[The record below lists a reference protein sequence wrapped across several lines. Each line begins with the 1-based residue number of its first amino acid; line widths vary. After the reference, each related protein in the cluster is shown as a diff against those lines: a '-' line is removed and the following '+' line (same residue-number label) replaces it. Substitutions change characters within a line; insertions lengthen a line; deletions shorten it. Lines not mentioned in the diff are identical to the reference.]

1 MDIYIPS
8 WHEAELVAAC
18 SLSGSIHWKL
28 INEAR
33 SDKPVIAEGAQ
44 HNMLMQGAIDK
55 WLGAKGQSDSNQP
68 MSLANVNKYPN
79 YCLLNSL
86 AVGSGNLQPTNSQT
100 ALQSEVARV
109 AYGSQFLPPTSQGFY
124 VLGTYIDTVFTIGPD
139 VTGDLKE
146 WGIFANKT
154 AATGM
159 LCRELFRGANGDPIT
174 IVKTSQQS
182 LSITYRLQLK
192 RAFDVV
198 QNTINMDGIDYEC
211 STWISDKQL
220 MCLLGIANES
230 NNRRLWRN
238 IISASYANLYV
249 GDSNAPSDLLGDTH
263 NALKG
268 TVLKSA
274 KVTTAPILSTYTDGS
289 NSRTLTMNIAAA
301 ECNGDIGEI
310 LMPMDAYASSENYF
324 VARSTFNPRIAKV
337 SPQKLAIG
345 FTLSVSI

>member
-1 MDIYIPS
+1 MDIYVPS
-8 WHEAELVAAC
+8 WREAELIASC

-28 INEAR
+28 INEER
-33 SDKPVIAEGAQ
+33 RDRPVIAEGKQ
-44 HNMLMQGAIDK
+44 SNMLMQGAIDK
-55 WLGAKGQSDSNQP
+55 WLGAKGQSGGNQP
-68 MSLANVNKYPN
+68 MSLVYIHSPYFD
-79 YCLLNSL
+79 YCLLNSFAIGTSDL
-86 AVGSGNLQPTNSQT
+86 ALAKDQT
-100 ALQSEVARV
+100 ALGAEAARV
-109 AYGSQFLPPTSQGFY
+109 VYGYQFLPATSQGFY
-124 VLGTYIDTVFTIGPD
+124 VLGTYIDTVFTFGPD
-139 VTGDLKE
+139 IIGNFKE
-146 WGIFANKT
+146 WGVFSTGT

-159 LCRELFRGANGDPIT
+159 LCRELFRDKEGDPIT
-174 IVKTSQQS
+174 IAKTSSQS
-182 LSITYRLQLK
+182 LSITYRLQVK
-192 RAFDVV
+192 RTLDAVKS
-198 QNTINMDGIDYEC
+198 TINMGGIDYEC
-211 STWISDKQL
+211 STSMSDKQL
-220 MCLLGIANES
+220 MVLLGATGGAGG
-230 NNRRLWRN
+230 RLWRN
-238 IISASYANLYV
+238 VTSANYANLFV

-310 LMPMDAYASSENYF
+310 LMPMDAYESSENYF